1 MYYAASKGTSRNGFD
16 DTLRRVAKARNV
28 KYGLS
33 SAILQRTIED
43 IIRLV
48 TSNHMIRTSFEH
60 VEQVRK
66 NNAANRDRVEKLEV
80 ELTHSVQRT
89 EVLEAEKASSEEEVV
104 AATDGADQIRQSCYV
119 ARKMPRIFE
128 IDNNISVFARLL
140 PKRSDEIQNQKVRI
154 HAWSIATRYMGYSP
168 TVTGFRP
175 KKTRRSRSI
184 GVAATHGHR

>member
-1 MYYAASKGTSRNGFD
+1 M
-16 DTLRRVAKARNV
+16 

-43 IIRLV
+43 TIRLV

-119 ARKMPRIFE
+119 ARKVPRIFE
-128 IDNNISVFARLL
+128 IDNNISVFARLASKTQRRDPKSKGSNPCL
-140 PKRSDEIQNQKVRI
+140 EYSDTLYGLQSNSHRLQAQENKKISKHRCGSNTWPPITLKRS
-154 HAWSIATRYMGYSP
+154 TM
-168 TVTGFRP
+168 
-175 KKTRRSRSI
+175 
-184 GVAATHGHR
+184 